1 MSFFSLSKAIW
12 TYFNPIQ
19 VIIYFL
25 LFLLVF
31 NFFNKKKIIKIINLI
46 IFILFILII
55 FLPNGSY
62 MLWKLENT
70 YSKPK
75 ILPSKIDGML
85 ILGSGVNPF
94 LSEQHNQL
102 ILTESIERITESI
115 ELMKRF
121 PNAKIVYSGGSFT
134 ANPEAKL
141 TGIDVAKMFYTR
153 MGIDVNKIIFE
164 DESLNTYENFVFSRK
179 YINNINNEKWLLLT
193 SAFHMK
199 RAMSVAEKLKL
210 NFIPYPVDYV
220 LENNFKWKRTY
231 IIKGRS
237 FLRNLNHFQLAAHEY
252 IGLAVYYLTK
262 RSSKIY

>member
-55 FLPNGSY
+55 FLPNGTY
-62 MLWKLENT
+62 LLWKLENT
-70 YSKPK
+70 YSKPQ
-75 ILPSKIDGML
+75 IFSSNIDGII
-85 ILGSGVNPF
+85 ILGSGTEPF
-94 LSEQHNQL
+94 LTYQHNQI
-102 ILTESIERITESI
+102 ILSEHVERITESI

-134 ANPEAKL
+134 TNPEAKL
-141 TGIDVAKMFYTR
+141 TGVDVAKMFYTQ
-153 MGIDVNKIIFE
+153 MEIDVNKIIFE
-164 DESLNTYENFVFSRK
+164 DKSLNTYENFVFSKK

-199 RAMSVAEKLKL
+199 RAMSVAEKLNL
-210 NFIPYPVDYV
+210 NLIPYPVDYQ
-220 LENNFKWKRTY
+220 LKKKYNWYRMY
-231 IIKGRS
+231 IVKGRS
-237 FLRNLNHFQLAAHEY
+237 FLRNMNHFQLAAHEY
-252 IGLAVYYLTK
+252 IGLAAYYLTN
-262 RSSKIY
+262 RSSKMF